1 MKKLIY
7 FNRPDCPQNMGVSQL
22 TDNLNVFLEER
33 KDIIIDA
40 IILSDR
46 ITFTK
51 SVDENGAIKTGYA
64 LIFSVP
70 DDFQN

>member
-1 MKKLIY
+1 MKTFIY
-7 FNRPDCPQNMGVSQL
+7 FNAQDCLENIGQSQL
-22 TDNLNVFLEER
+22 TGDINSFLDER
-33 KDIIIDA
+33 KNLIIDP
-40 IILSDR
+40 IISSDR